1 LWLVIED
8 ALKLNYS
15 FIFKMRHIRMAVEKS
30 KDQNQLTRFEELSK
44 FVLNNNRLS
53 TTDLPEFITEPI
65 K

>member
-1 LWLVIED
+1 
-8 ALKLNYS
+8 
-15 FIFKMRHIRMAVEKS
+15 MAVEKS